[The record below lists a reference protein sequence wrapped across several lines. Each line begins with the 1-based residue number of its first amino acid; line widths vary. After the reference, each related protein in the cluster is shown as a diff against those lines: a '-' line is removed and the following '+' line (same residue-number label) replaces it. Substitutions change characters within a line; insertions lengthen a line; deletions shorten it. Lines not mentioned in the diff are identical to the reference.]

1 MSKNKMEELTVISKA
16 REFVN
21 RVGINSVPVDLGCCS
36 TAANAEI
43 RVCNDLDDEESGQT
57 FSLKGKNTIMVN
69 GNHTEERQRFTVL
82 HEIAHIVLGLPSKH
96 HEGVIKT
103 ADLMSYR
110 NRPKEEV
117 LCDVFA
123 AECLLP
129 YSFFKKDIDDVGD
142 VCFDTIKRLS
152 KRYKASIT
160 STGSRFAVNCEELC
174 SFVLIE
180 GGKIRYVSSS
190 KFLREL
196 KGWIDI
202 GVPVPQSSVA
212 SAVIKNQSAT
222 EQYDEI
228 PTGIWFNNSVGNYD
242 FLCEEAIF
250 MREWDQCLSILWF
263 DESLRPTGEVRPYEA
278 GYGEQPL
285 LEELDGVLP
294 WPSRSRRK

>member
-1 MSKNKMEELTVISKA
+1 MNKNRMEELTVISKA
-16 REFVN
+16 REFIN
-21 RVGINSVPVDLGCCS
+21 KVGINSVPVDLECFS
-36 TAANAEI
+36 TTANAEI

-82 HEIAHIVLGLPSKH
+82 HEIAHIVLGLPSEH

-103 ADLMSYR
+103 ADLMSYG

-129 YSFFKKDIDDVGD
+129 YSFFKKDIDDIDD
-142 VCFDTIKRLS
+142 VCFDTIKSLS

-180 GGKIRYVSSS
+180 RGKIRYVSSS
-190 KFLREL
+190 KFLRKL

-212 SAVIKNQSAT
+212 SSVIKNQSAT
-222 EQYDEI
+222 EQYNEV
-228 PTGIWFNNSVGNYD
+228 PTEVWFNNSVGSYD

-263 DESLRPTGEVRPYEA
+263 DESLRPAGEVRPYEA
-278 GYGEQPL
+278 GYGEPSL
-285 LEELDGVLP
+285 LKELDGVLP
-294 WPSRSRRK
+294 WPSKSRRK

>member
-1 MSKNKMEELTVISKA
+1 MSKNKMEELTVILKA

-21 RVGINSVPVDLGCCS
+21 KVGIDSVPVDLERCS
-36 TAANAEI
+36 TAVNAEI
-43 RVCNDLDDEESGQT
+43 RVCNDLGDEESGQT
-57 FSLKGKNTIMVN
+57 FSLKGRNIITVN

-96 HEGVIKT
+96 HDGVIKT
-103 ADLMSYR
+103 ADLMSYG

-129 YSFFKKDIDDVGD
+129 YSFFKKDIDGVDI
-142 VCFDTIKRLS
+142 CLDTIKRLS
-152 KRYKASIT
+152 KRYKASIV
-160 STGSRFAVNCEELC
+160 STGSRFAVNCEEPC
-174 SFVLIE
+174 SFLLIE

-202 GVPVPQSSVA
+202 GVPVPQNSVA
-212 SAVIKNQSAT
+212 SRVIKNQSAT
-222 EQYDEI
+222 EQYDEV
-228 PTGIWFNNSVGNYD
+228 PTEAWFNNSVGGYD
-242 FLCEEAIF
+242 LLCEEAIF

-263 DESLRPTGEVRPYEA
+263 DESLRPTGEIRSYEE
-278 GYGEQPL
+278 GYGETPL
-285 LEELDGVLP
+285 LEELSGELP
-294 WPSRSRRK
+294 WPSKSRRR

>member
-1 MSKNKMEELTVISKA
+1 MEELTVILKA

-21 RVGINSVPVDLGCCS
+21 KVGIDSVPVDLGRCS

-43 RVCNDLDDEESGQT
+43 RVCNDLGDEESGQT
-57 FSLKGKNTIMVN
+57 CSLKGRNIITVN

-82 HEIAHIVLGLPSKH
+82 HEIAHVVLGLPSEH

-103 ADLMSYR
+103 ADLMSYG

-129 YSFFKKDIDDVGD
+129 YSFFKKDIDGVDI
-142 VCFDTIKRLS
+142 CLDTIKRLS
-152 KRYKASIT
+152 KHYKASIA
-160 STGSRFAVNCEELC
+160 STGSRFAVNCEEPC

-180 GGKIRYVSSS
+180 GGRIRYVSSS

-202 GVPVPQSSVA
+202 GVPVPQNSVA
-212 SAVIKNQSAT
+212 SRVIKNQSAT
-222 EQYDEI
+222 EQYDEV
-228 PTGIWFNNSVGNYD
+228 PTEVWFNNSVGDYD
-242 FLCEEAIF
+242 LLCEEAIF

-263 DESLRPTGEVRPYEA
+263 DESLRPTGEIRPYEE
-278 GYGEQPL
+278 GYRETPL
-285 LEELDGVLP
+285 LEELSGELP
-294 WPSRSRRK
+294 WPSKSRRR